1 MNLKPEI
8 YEELRSYS
16 NKNPNEEVCGFIV
29 EKDSLIKFI
38 PVDNRHPEKQNH
50 VLVSPKDY
58 LQIKNNYNILY
69 YFHSHPESFDFSDV
83 DLFYQKYHNLNMIIY
98 DIKENVF
105 KEKKCKLR

>member
-8 YEELRSYS
+8 YETLRSYS

-29 EKDSLIKFI
+29 EKESLIEFI
-38 PVDNRHPEKQNH
+38 GVDNKHPKKEKYA
-50 VLVSPKDY
+50 LISPKDY

-69 YFHSHPESFDFSDV
+69 YFHSHPESFDFSNT

-98 DIKENVF
+98 DVKQNVF
-105 KEKKCKLR
+105 KEKKCKLT